1 MVAEV
6 NSGSGVAAFPT
17 DRSGTKSTELRRFF
31 FCFFFAYTQ
40 FELRPDLPALVYA
53 QSFGRQRFSEAAEL
67 VPPSVAED
75 EAAGCVRAGRAWRR
89 QGDPVLQNRGGK
101 TDGERQDNENYRF

>member
-1 MVAEV
+1 MEV
-6 NSGSGVAAFPT
+6 VSLHFLPT
-17 DRSGTKSTELRRFF
+17 DPEPNPLSYVGFF
-31 FCFFFAYTQ
+31 FFFFAYTQ